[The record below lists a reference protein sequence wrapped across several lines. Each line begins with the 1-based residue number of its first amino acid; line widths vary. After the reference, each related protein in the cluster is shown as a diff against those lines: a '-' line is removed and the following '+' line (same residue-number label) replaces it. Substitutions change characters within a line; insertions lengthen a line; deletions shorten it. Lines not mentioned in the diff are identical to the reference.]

1 MEIEEIIK
9 ECIKGNPRTW
19 KMLIDTYSK
28 KIFNLAYQFTGTYE
42 TAEDMTQEIFI
53 KVHKSLHKFDF
64 GRNFNAWILTL
75 SRNFLIDHY
84 RKTKL
89 EKKKRTEYDERILDS
104 DDHADPEKEM
114 LKKNSQKIIW
124 YGLKSLSSDVRMAV
138 ILRDIQ
144 GKKYEEIAEIMS
156 APLGTIKSRV
166 NRGRIQLAKIIKENQ
181 GEKNELQTN

>member
-1 MEIEEIIK
+1 
-9 ECIKGNPRTW
+9 
-19 KMLIDTYSK
+19 MLIDTYSK

-53 KVHKSLHKFDF
+53 KVHESLHKFDF

-89 EKKKRTEYDERILDS
+89 ERKKRTEYDERTLDS

-124 YGLKSLSSDVRMAV
+124 GGLKSLSSDVRMAV

-144 GKKYEEIAEIMS
+144 GKKYEEIAEMMS
-156 APLGTIKSRV
+156 SPIGTIKSRV

-181 GEKNELQTN
+181 GGKNELQTN

>member
-1 MEIEEIIK
+1 
-9 ECIKGNPRTW
+9 
-19 KMLIDTYSK
+19 
-28 KIFNLAYQFTGTYE
+28 
-42 TAEDMTQEIFI
+42 
-53 KVHKSLHKFDF
+53 
-64 GRNFNAWILTL
+64 
-75 SRNFLIDHY
+75 
-84 RKTKL
+84 
-89 EKKKRTEYDERILDS
+89 KRTEYDERTLDS

-124 YGLKSLSSDVRMAV
+124 DGLKSLSSDVRMAV

-156 APLGTIKSRV
+156 SPIGTIKSRV